1 MKEENSTEFP
11 QIDFKLST
19 ILKTYKDVDKIKLN
33 EKYSLE
39 NLNLTEITGE
49 AGSGKT
55 QLCIHIIINTILPKS
70 IDYLEKGCLYISTI
84 HKLPTQ
90 RFYQVINSY
99 NKTISKNEIDNS
111 LKRLFNK
118 HFEPNDFE
126 KFFNVEVEE
135 FILKNNIKVIII
147 DSMTGICD
155 LQFINENN
163 VINYKERAIFIRIY
177 SQIFKR
183 LIQKY
188 NLFFF
193 CTNNVQ
199 ANLNDNN
206 NNNNNNSYINLRPCL
221 GKIWEN
227 QLNTRISLEHI
238 KKNEKD
244 LIRKLKIHFSN
255 YFKKIEIQFEITNK
269 GMNFI

>member
-1 MKEENSTEFP
+1 MKEENSIEYP

-19 ILKTYKDVDKIKLN
+19 ILKVYKDVEKIKLN
-33 EKYSLE
+33 ETYSLE
-39 NLNLTEITGE
+39 NLNLTEFTGE

-70 IDYLEKGCLYISTI
+70 INFLEKGCLYISTV

-90 RFYQVINSY
+90 RLYQFINSY
-99 NKTISKNEIDNS
+99 NKKISQKEIDNS

-118 HFEPNDFE
+118 HFEPKDFE

-163 VINYKERAIFIRIY
+163 IINFKERAKFIKIY
-177 SQIFKR
+177 CQIFKR

-199 ANLNDNN
+199 ADINDNN
-206 NNNNNNSYINLRPCL
+206 INNYSYNNLRPCL

-227 QLNTRISLEHI
+227 QLNTRILLEHI
-238 KKNEKD
+238 KINEKD
-244 LIRKLKIHFSN
+244 IISKLKIHFSN
-255 YFKKIEIQFEITNK
+255 YFKKIEIKYEISNNGIT
-269 GMNFI
+269 FL

>member
-1 MKEENSTEFP
+1 MKEENSNEFP

-99 NKTISKNEIDNS
+99 NKTISKNKIDNS

-147 DSMTGICD
+147 NSMTGICD
-155 LQFINENN
+155 LQFMNENN
-163 VINYKERAIFIRIY
+163 IINFKERAKFIRIY
-177 SQIFKR
+177 SQIFKK

-199 ANLNDNN
+199 AEINDNN
-206 NNNNNNSYINLRPCL
+206 NDINNKLYNNLRPCL

-227 QLNTRISLEHI
+227 QLNTRIFLEHI
-238 KKNEKD
+238 KINEKE

-255 YFKKIEIQFEITNK
+255 YFQKIEIKYEITNT
-269 GMNFI
+269 GLNFI

>member
-1 MKEENSTEFP
+1 MKEENINECP

-19 ILKTYKDVDKIKLN
+19 ILKSYQDVEKIKLN
-33 EKYSLE
+33 NKYSLE

-55 QLCIHIIINTILPKS
+55 QLCIYIIINTILPKS
-70 IDYLEKGCLYISTI
+70 IGFLEKGCLYISTV

-90 RFYQVINSY
+90 RLYQFINYY
-99 NKTISKNEIDNS
+99 NKKITKKEIDNS
-111 LKRLFNK
+111 IKRLFNK
-118 HFEPNDFE
+118 HFEPKDFE
-126 KFFNVEVEE
+126 KFFNVEIEE

-155 LQFINENN
+155 LQFMNENN
-163 VINYKERAIFIRIY
+163 IINFKERAKFIRIY
-177 SQIFKR
+177 SQIFKK

-199 ANLNDNN
+199 AEINDNN
-206 NNNNNNSYINLRPCL
+206 NDINNKLYNNLRPCL

-227 QLNTRISLEHI
+227 QLNTRIFLEHI
-238 KKNEKD
+238 KINEKE

-255 YFKKIEIQFEITNK
+255 YFQKIEIKYEITNT
-269 GMNFI
+269 GLNFI